1 MGLLLLIRQETSH
14 SVFSTL
20 LGHKFLKKSIL
31 PKCMCA
37 THLYL
42 VPVEDSL
49 GLELQMGELH
59 GGAGNQIQSVG
70 ALHSSCYL
78 HVVLRFP

>member
-1 MGLLLLIRQETSH
+1 
-14 SVFSTL
+14 
-20 LGHKFLKKSIL
+20 
-31 PKCMCA
+31 MCA

-59 GGAGNQIQSVG
+59 GGTGNQIQSVG
-70 ALHSSCYL
+70 ALHSSC
-78 HVVLRFP
+78 